1 MKKKK
6 EIKVKNRITNFL
18 KEIQLI
24 IVLIFVVSLTI
35 LSLGVALILFGFV
48 FARQKN
54 GYYDW
59 EVKEEL
65 EKEKWSKEI

>member
-6 EIKVKNRITNFL
+6 ETKLKNIIISFF
-18 KEIQLI
+18 KEVLI
-24 IVLIFVVSLTI
+24 IIVIIFIVSLTI

-54 GYYDW
+54 GYHDW
-59 EVKEEL
+59 EIKEEL